1 MESYAIKV
9 FDIIIIIIIINIREG
24 FSKKNCLV

>member
-9 FDIIIIIIIINIREG
+9 FDIIIIIIIIIREV